1 MSTADLVPV
10 EGTIEPR
17 VNTPRVSEGDIYNAL
32 VEADGNKSAAARALD
47 MRREVLQERIDRS
60 PTLASLMQDLNEDII
75 DEAESNHR
83 KRVRSGQD
91 PTAERFILQT
101 LGKGRGY
108 TTGVSGSGKDGD
120 IVITVRK
127 FGEPDGQ

>member
-1 MSTADLVPV
+1 MSDDLVPV
-10 EGTIEPR
+10 DAAIEPR
-17 VNTPRVSEGDIYNAL
+17 VNTPRITEGEIYRAL
-32 VEADGNKSAAARALD
+32 QEADGNKSEAARQLG
-47 MRREVLQERIDRS
+47 MERRVLQERIDRS
-60 PTLASLMQDLNEDII
+60 PTLVSLMSDLNEDII
-75 DEAESNHR
+75 DEAETNHR

-108 TTGVSGSGKDGD
+108 TTGVAGSGKDGD